1 MLGRGSVI
9 LIKGKPE
16 KGKRRLYITTIDG
29 FTEFRPG
36 VKMVFL
42 NQDFHR
48 VVMGEQGLRATPVAY
63 RNEPALKSQL
73 NLKSPG
79 RISVVLNNNKTP
91 LHWITTKHLSFT
103 KALNAVQSILLGEDH
118 LFENAESTHDAET
131 KAFNRFVMDTINT
144 LYYGKNLISVLKF
157 NVDDAETLAVDK
169 ASDQELDSVN
179 IEWSISIEAVPDPS
193 KYSKEIVDLQLDSTF
208 TLDIDFLSD
217 VRLSS
222 EYDPGDHWN
231 PSYEDW
237 TIDATYTEYLEF
249 YIDGSQYDL
258 LPETT
263 ELITKI
269 SGEFSDHFGG
279 DFETLFKKNI
289 KGTAS
294 QLLMAL
300 SRGVNQFK

>member
-1 MLGRGSVI
+1 MLGKGSVI

-42 NQDFHR
+42 NPDFHR

-91 LHWITTKHLSFT
+91 LHWITTKYLSFT

-144 LYYGKNLISVLKF
+144 LYYGKNLISILKF
-157 NVDDAETLAVDK
+157 NVDDAETLAVD
-169 ASDQELDSVN
+169 AVIEQESDFIDL
-179 IEWSISIEAVPDPS
+179 EWNASIEVMPNPS
-193 KYSKEIVDLQLDSTF
+193 KYSKEIADLQLDSTF
-208 TLDIDFLSD
+208 TLDITFLSE

-222 EYDPGDHWN
+222 EYDPGDYWN
-231 PSYEDW
+231 PPYEDW
-237 TIDATYTEYLEF
+237 SIDSTYNEYGEF
-249 YIDGSQYDL
+249 YIDGATYAL
-258 LPETT
+258 LPETK

-289 KGTAS
+289 KGTIS
-294 QLLMAL
+294 QLLMNL
-300 SRGVNQFK
+300 SLKR